1 MYELARGPLVWVA
14 VIVFVVGTIY
24 RAVQLFGLT
33 EKKEQAFCPSGGIRT
48 DSPEERKFKAVVAW
62 RNSLIGRH
70 PVMAIVS
77 LVFHFCLFAVPV
89 LTHAHHVLL
98 RESLGISFLSLPDG
112 VIDVLTVVVLAGAL
126 FFLVRRLVVPRV
138 RAVSAPSDFVVL
150 LIVTAPFLTGFIA
163 YHQWMDS
170 RAITTAHVL
179 AGELML
185 IAIPFTKLAH
195 MVFFFFARI
204 FFGSEFSL
212 WRGRRVW
219 ST

>member
-77 LVFHFCLFAVPV
+77 LVFHFRLFANDFP
-89 LTHAHHVLL
+89 
-98 RESLGISFLSLPDG
+98 LSTQHILHNDLCT
-112 VIDVLTVVVLAGAL
+112 IRRGAA
-126 FFLVRRLVVPRV
+126 LV
-138 RAVSAPSDFVVL
+138 
-150 LIVTAPFLTGFIA
+150 
-163 YHQWMDS
+163 Q
-170 RAITTAHVL
+170 
-179 AGELML
+179 
-185 IAIPFTKLAH
+185 
-195 MVFFFFARI
+195 AR
-204 FFGSEFSL
+204 
-212 WRGRRVW
+212 
-219 ST
+219 

>member
-14 VIVFVVGTIY
+14 VIVFIGGTIY
-24 RAVQLFGLT
+24 RCVELFRLT
-33 EKKEQAFCPSGGIRT
+33 EKKQRARCPSGGIRA

-77 LVFHFCLFAVPV
+77 LAFHFCLFVVPIF
-89 LTHAHHVLL
+89 THAHNVLL
-98 RESLGISFLSLPDG
+98 RESWGISFFSLPDRL
-112 VIDVLTVVVLAGAL
+112 IDVVTGVVLAGAL
-126 FFLVRRLVVPRV
+126 FFLMRRLVVPRV
-138 RAVSAPSDFVVL
+138 RAVSALSDYLVL
-150 LIVTAPFLTGFIA
+150 LIAAAPFLTGFVA
-163 YHQWMDS
+163 YRQWGDY
-170 RAITTAHVL
+170 RTVITLHVL

-185 IAIPFTKLAH
+185 IAIPFTKLRH

>member
-14 VIVFVVGTIY
+14 VIVFVAGTIY

-33 EKKEQAFCPSGGIRT
+33 EKKIQAVCPSGGIRT

-70 PVMAIVS
+70 PVMAVVS
-77 LVFHFCLFAVPV
+77 LVFHLCLFVVPV
-89 LTHAHHVLL
+89 LTLAHNLLL
-98 RESLGISFLSLPDG
+98 RESFGISFFSLPDR
-112 VIDVLTVVVLAGAL
+112 VIDILTAIVLAGGL
-126 FFLVRRLVVPRV
+126 FFLMRRLVVPRV
-138 RAVSAPSDFVVL
+138 RAVSAPSDFLVL
-150 LIVTAPFLTGFIA
+150 LIATAPFLTGFIA
-163 YHQWMDS
+163 YHQWIDA
-170 RAITTAHVL
+170 RAITTVHVL

-185 IAIPFTKLAH
+185 IAMPFTKAGH

-212 WRGRRVW
+212 GRGRRVW